1 MRTPGEAT
9 EGMEKIATH
18 GSIQKSVMDAVVK
31 KIAMGVSNQRM
42 TNTVGNTVPQ
52 RLSIELLQQ
61 SRQMWNG
68 LFTSA
73 IVRTTQS
80 VNSFLPFRFLNTVW
94 CSTVLVMRVRAWSCT
109 SANLS

>member
-9 EGMEKIATH
+9 EEMEKIAMH

-31 KIAMGVSNQRM
+31 KIAMGVSNQKM

-52 RLSIELLQQ
+52 RLCYF
-61 SRQMWNG
+61 SRRRMWNG

-73 IVRTTQS
+73 IVKTTQS
-80 VNSFLPFRFLNTVW
+80 VDFFPF
-94 CSTVLVMRVRAWSCT
+94 
-109 SANLS
+109 

>member
-1 MRTPGEAT
+1 
-9 EGMEKIATH
+9 
-18 GSIQKSVMDAVVK
+18 MDAVVK

-68 LFTSA
+68 LFTGA
-73 IVRTTQS
+73 IVKTTHS
-80 VNSFLPFRFLNTVW
+80 VDFLLISEHSVVFNCACDARVYVDLHISESLTML
-94 CSTVLVMRVRAWSCT
+94 STSEMRDIIIFNDGR
-109 SANLS
+109 

>member
-1 MRTPGEAT
+1 MRAPGEAT
-9 EGMEKIATH
+9 EGMEKIVTH
-18 GSIQKSVMDAVVK
+18 GLILKSVMDAMVK
-31 KIAMGVSNQRM
+31 KIAMGVSNRRT
-42 TNTVGNTVPQ
+42 TNTVGNIVPQ

-80 VNSFLPFRFLNTVW
+80 VDFLPFRFLNAVW
-94 CSTVLVMRVRAWSCT
+94 CSIVLVMRVRAWSCT
-109 SANLS
+109 SVNLS

>member
-1 MRTPGEAT
+1 M
-9 EGMEKIATH
+9 H
-18 GSIQKSVMDAVVK
+18 GLIQKSVMDAMVK
-31 KIAMGVSNQRM
+31 KIAMGVSNQKM

-80 VNSFLPFRFLNTVW
+80 VDFLPFRFLNTVW
-94 CSTVLVMRVRAWSCT
+94 CSTVLVIRVRAWFCT
-109 SANLS
+109 LVNLS

>member
-1 MRTPGEAT
+1 MDR
-9 EGMEKIATH
+9 
-18 GSIQKSVMDAVVK
+18 SRRVMDAMVK

-80 VNSFLPFRFLNTVW
+80 VDFLPF
-94 CSTVLVMRVRAWSCT
+94 
-109 SANLS
+109 

>member
-1 MRTPGEAT
+1 
-9 EGMEKIATH
+9 MEKIATH

-31 KIAMGVSNQRM
+31 KIAMSVSNQRM

-80 VNSFLPFRFLNTVW
+80 VDFLPF
-94 CSTVLVMRVRAWSCT
+94 
-109 SANLS
+109 

>member
-1 MRTPGEAT
+1 ML
-9 EGMEKIATH
+9 
-18 GSIQKSVMDAVVK
+18 QKSVMDAMVK
-31 KIAMGVSNQRM
+31 KIAMGVSNQKM

-80 VNSFLPFRFLNTVW
+80 VDFLPFRFLNTVW

-109 SANLS
+109 SANLP

>member
-61 SRQMWNG
+61 SRQTWNR
-68 LFTSA
+68 LFMSA
-73 IVRTTQS
+73 IVRTTQI
-80 VNSFLPFRFLNTVW
+80 VDFLPFRILNTVW
-94 CSTVLVMRVRAWSCT
+94 CSTVPMMRVRAWSCT
-109 SANLS
+109 SVNFS

>member
-1 MRTPGEAT
+1 MRTPGKAT

-18 GSIQKSVMDAVVK
+18 GSIQKNVMDAVVK
-31 KIAMGVSNQRM
+31 KIAMGVSNQKM
-42 TNTVGNTVPQ
+42 TNTVGTTVPQ

-80 VNSFLPFRFLNTVW
+80 VDFLPF
-94 CSTVLVMRVRAWSCT
+94 
-109 SANLS
+109 

>member
-9 EGMEKIATH
+9 EEMEKIATH
-18 GSIQKSVMDAVVK
+18 GSIQKGVMDAMVK

-52 RLSIELLQQ
+52 RLSVELLQQ

-73 IVRTTQS
+73 IVTTTQS
-80 VNSFLPFRFLNTVW
+80 VDSFHSDF
-94 CSTVLVMRVRAWSCT
+94 
-109 SANLS
+109 

>member
-9 EGMEKIATH
+9 EGMEKIATY

-80 VNSFLPFRFLNTVW
+80 VDFLPF
-94 CSTVLVMRVRAWSCT
+94 
-109 SANLS
+109 